1 MLCRQTPAGSLSP
14 PKSDL
19 SDFGHSIVT
28 NSGKPEFV
36 SGRAGEGGCKREPRK
51 LAGVALECCN
61 RIVRMQQITRHK
73 TQNVPAR

>member
-1 MLCRQTPAGSLSP
+1 MLCRQTPAGSLSQ

-36 SGRAGEGGCKREPRK
+36 WVGLSHMTESVGRSNNVLRDSCAGSRVSFHSAVK
-51 LAGVALECCN
+51 LAQTA
-61 RIVRMQQITRHK
+61 
-73 TQNVPAR
+73 